1 MENYYEINKKSL
13 FAAVLPHYNAVNMPS
28 QHIPPPSDTPMIE
41 TRIEDGKLLH
51 ERRW

>member
-1 MENYYEINKKSL
+1 MHTLIL
-13 FAAVLPHYNAVNMPS
+13 HHLTTVLPHYNAINMPS
-28 QHIPPPSDTPMIE
+28 QHIPPPSDSPMIE